1 MKKLLFIS
9 YMFPPIA
16 GSGIQRSLK
25 FVKFLPDNG
34 IQPIVF
40 CPKKALWRAS
50 VTENDE
56 YPFLKQ
62 TTIYRCGIRRL
73 ERYFN
78 LRFQQGRTKHLHFY
92 FLALKYIW
100 YIDFLSAWY
109 FECRKEALR
118 IAREE
123 KVNCVLTSSPPH
135 SVHLFGMYLKKNLN
149 LPWIMD
155 LRDAMVDDATRNPSL
170 SFRFESAL
178 QYLYEK
184 KFYRLS
190 DKIITVSRPIMES
203 MQRRHPSLNL
213 DFKTEIITNGFDD
226 EDFTDLS
233 SDPGEANV
241 LTITYTGSFAGR
253 QTPEY
258 FLEAIRLLVKQQSVD
273 ASDLLIRFIG
283 FFDEKRLAIIRNFRP
298 VVPIEILDF
307 QPYRQSLQSQIN
319 ADLLLLV
326 VSLTESEGGS
336 QIFTGKFFE
345 YIGAKKPIFALVPEG
360 PLKETIENGR
370 FGYTAP
376 PKDIPMIAK
385 KFKDLYDQWKQK
397 GAISINPDPDLR
409 KTFTRKQ
416 LTKQLALTVHEIT
429 R

>member
-16 GSGIQRSLK
+16 GSGIQRPLK

-40 CPKKALWRAS
+40 CPKKALWRAN
-50 VTENDE
+50 VTGNSE

-73 ERYFN
+73 QRYFY
-78 LRFQQGRTKHLHFY
+78 LRFQKRHTKHILFY
-92 FLALKYIW
+92 YLALKYIW
-100 YIDFLSAWY
+100 YIDFISAWY
-109 FECRKEALR
+109 FECRQEVLR

-135 SVHLFGMYLKKNLN
+135 SVHLFGMYLKKELN

-155 LRDAMVDDATRNPSL
+155 LRDAMYDDATRIPSL
-170 SFRFESAL
+170 SFRFESAI

-203 MQRRHPSLNL
+203 MQRRHPSLSI
-213 DFKTEIITNGFDD
+213 DSKTEIITNGFDE
-226 EDFTDLS
+226 EDFIDLS
-233 SDPGEANV
+233 SDRGEANV

-253 QTPEY
+253 QTPEH
-258 FLEAIRLLVKQQSVD
+258 FLEAIRLLIDQQSVD

-283 FFDEKRLAIIRNFRP
+283 FFDEKRLAIIRNFRS

-326 VSLTESEGGS
+326 VSLNESEGGD
-336 QIFTGKFFE
+336 QIVTGKFFE
-345 YIGAKKPIFALVPEG
+345 YIGAKKPIFALVPNG
-360 PLKETIENGR
+360 PLKDTILKGR
-370 FGYTAP
+370 FGTVAP
-376 PKDIPMIAK
+376 PKDVNEIAE
-385 KFKDLYDQWKQK
+385 KFNRLYAEWKSN
-397 GAISINPDPDLR
+397 GALQFEPDTDLR
-409 KTFTRKQ
+409 NSFTRRQ
-416 LTKQLALTVHEIT
+416 LTGRLAAIIDNVA
-429 R
+429 